1 MRRKKVPIG
10 PNLQLQIVEGVMAA
24 RQCLAIQETEEAA
37 RQVRYD
43 VALAVRELADQNLES
58 LQREWQ
64 IDNT

>member
-58 LQREWQ
+58 L
-64 IDNT
+64 